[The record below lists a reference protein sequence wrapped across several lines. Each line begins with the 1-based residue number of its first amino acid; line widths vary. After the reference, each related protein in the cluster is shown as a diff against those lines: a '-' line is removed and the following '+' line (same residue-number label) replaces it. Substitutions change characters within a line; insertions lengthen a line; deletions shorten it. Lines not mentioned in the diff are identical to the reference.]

1 MSEAVV
7 PSWEGVRERRWAQL
21 QRVDQKLV
29 IAVLIGIVSVTGA
42 FMTWKSSQLGEKA
55 VDMDRQAIAETVAQ
69 EQSKARI
76 ETQVQDAQQA
86 FVAYKEKL
94 TNAALLDGE
103 ADTLDGAG
111 LSGEAA
117 DARDEAGSLRAE
129 ADNLAALS
137 SVTPDLVETDDNG
150 VPTAFRVDQF
160 KAQLT
165 TFDQQGAAK
174 LNPSHTTALAVDF
187 RRRSQR
193 LEGWTIALV
202 LAVVLLTIA
211 TITRNAR
218 ARPWIAGCAV
228 LIFALSASIGLIGD

>member
-1 MSEAVV
+1 MTDAVV

-21 QRVDQKLV
+21 KRVDQKLV
-29 IAVLIGIVSVTGA
+29 IAVLIGLVSVTGA

-55 VDMDRQAIAETVAQ
+55 VDMDRQAISETVAQ

-76 ETQVQDAQQA
+76 ETQVRDAQQA
-86 FVAYKEKL
+86 FVEYKQRL
-94 TNAALLDGE
+94 VNAALLDKE

-117 DARDEAGSLRAE
+117 DARDEAGALRAE

-137 SVTPDLVETDDNG
+137 FDTGLVQTDQDG
-150 VPTAFRVDQF
+150 IPTVFLVDQLRSE
-160 KAQLT
+160 LT

-174 LNPSHTTALAVDF
+174 LNPDRTSAQAVDY

-202 LAVVLLTIA
+202 LAVVLLTFA
-211 TITRNAR
+211 TITRNVR

-228 LIFALSASIGLIGD
+228 LIFVISASIALIGD

>member
-1 MSEAVV
+1 LA
-7 PSWEGVRERRWAQL
+7 RL
-21 QRVDQKLV
+21 QRIDQKLV
-29 IAVLIGIVSVTGA
+29 IAVLIGLVSVTGA
-42 FMTWKSSQLGEKA
+42 FMTWKSSQLGAKA

-69 EQSKARI
+69 EQSNAQI
-76 ETQVQDAQQA
+76 ETKVQDAQRA
-86 FVAYKEKL
+86 FVQYKEKL
-94 TNAALLDGE
+94 TNAALLDTE
-103 ADTLDGAG
+103 ADTLDATG

-137 SVTPDLVETDDNG
+137 SLSPDLVQTDDKG
-150 VPTAFRVDQF
+150 IPTAFLVDHYR
-160 KAQLT
+160 AQLT
-165 TFDQQGAAK
+165 TFDSQGAAK
-174 LNPSHTTALAVDF
+174 LNPDHTVAQAVDF

-211 TITRNAR
+211 TITRNTR

-228 LIFALSASIGLIGD
+228 LIFALSASIALIGD